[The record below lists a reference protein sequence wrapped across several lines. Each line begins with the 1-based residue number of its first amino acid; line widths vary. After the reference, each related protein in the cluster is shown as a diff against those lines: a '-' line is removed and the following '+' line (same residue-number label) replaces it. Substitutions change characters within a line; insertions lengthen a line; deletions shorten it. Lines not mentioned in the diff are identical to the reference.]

1 MRRINYRSDFRF
13 VLSLKNGN
21 IDLSQAPYWKAVLT
35 TTGTN
40 SYEVSRNGDNFK
52 HCEIDELGKLQV
64 IVENHRLEV
73 GELSIEVALFIPGTD
88 YSDGI
93 ELEPVREKT
102 GIMLVPDGG
111 DVATDLD
118 VQVLFP
124 YVYVDAYEIAKRYG
138 YEGTAEEYI
147 DILKNLGIY
156 ATKLEVDDKIEE
168 WHNAHFVVKS
178 EEEYENLL
186 VKDRNTLY
194 FLYEDEFII
203 EPASEEGEGGE
214 G

>member
-21 IDLSQAPYWKAVLT
+21 VDLSQSPYWKAVLT

-40 SYEVSRNGDNFK
+40 SYEVSRNGDKFK
-52 HCEIDELGKLQV
+52 NCEIDELGKLQV
-64 IVENHRLEV
+64 IVENHKLEV
-73 GELSIEVALFIPGTD
+73 GELSIEVTLFIPSTD

-111 DVATDLD
+111 DAPSELD
-118 VQVLFP
+118 VQVLMP
-124 YVYVDAYEIAKRYG
+124 YVYIDAYEIAKRYG
-138 YEGTAEEYI
+138 YEGTAEDYI

-156 ATKLEVDDKIEE
+156 ATKIEVDSKIED
-168 WHNAHFVVKS
+168 WHNTHFVMLS
-178 EEEYENLL
+178 EEEYENLQI
-186 VKDRNTLY
+186 KDSNTLY
-194 FLYEDEFII
+194 FLYEDDFII
-203 EPASEEGEGGE
+203 EPASEGGAE
-214 G
+214 

>member
-13 VLSLKNGN
+13 ALSLRNGN
-21 IDLSQAPYWKAVLT
+21 VDLSQSPYWKAVLT

-40 SYEVSRNGDNFK
+40 IYEVSRNGDKFK
-52 HCEIDELGKLQV
+52 NCEIDELGKLQV
-64 IVENHRLEV
+64 IVDNHKLEV
-73 GELSIEVALFIPGTD
+73 GELSIEVTLFIPSTD

-111 DVATDLD
+111 DAPSELD
-118 VQVLFP
+118 VQVLLP
-124 YVYVDAYEIAKRYG
+124 YVYIDAYEIAKRYG
-138 YEGTAEEYI
+138 YEGTAEDYI

-156 ATKLEVDDKIEE
+156 ATKIEVDSKIED
-168 WHNAHFVVKS
+168 WHNTHFVMLS
-178 EEEYENLL
+178 EEEYENLQI
-186 VKDRNTLY
+186 KDSNTLY
-194 FLYEDEFII
+194 FLYEDDFII
-203 EPASEEGEGGE
+203 EPASEGGA